1 MAPMA
6 YASCED
12 TMARQYGFSDLHSF
26 KDDVGSVK
34 LCAPDEFPIE
44 EWAGPDDQMTLDR
57 HSRACV
63 LG

>member
-1 MAPMA
+1 
-6 YASCED
+6 
-12 TMARQYGFSDLHSF
+12 MARQYGFSDLHSF